1 MQKWAKNLILL
12 AMFVTAYML
21 ILAWQ
26 KDYGHAVPATVAATA
41 TAAAP
46 AGNDVPTAPG
56 SAAPVAVNSDVPPV
70 PTAVAVAPVA
80 PVAVPAAQGLIT
92 VQTDLY
98 RLQINP
104 VGGDVVRS
112 ELLNHLHAADS
123 SQPFVLLEQDTSRVY
138 TAQSGLIGP
147 DGPDSA
153 KAGRPLYSA
162 AQTSFV
168 LDKGQAALDIPLT
181 YNAPNGVQIIKTYHV
196 TTGQYPIKVSY
207 QIINRGTAA
216 WNGLMYGEVKRDGSD
231 DPSKS
236 SQGIMGMST
245 YMGGAWGTPDAHYNK
260 LKFADY
266 QDDSPKKHDK
276 DGWVKAVKG
285 GWVGVIQHY
294 FVTAWVPDADSTA
307 LLTSRTSG
315 GIHYIGFT
323 EPSISVAPG
332 MQQTVSAT
340 LYSGPKVQDNLK
352 NLAVGLDQTVDYGV
366 LWPIAQILFMGLKY
380 IHGFIGNWG
389 WSIIL
394 LTLLVKIILFPLS
407 AKSYRSMAKMKVIAP
422 EMQRLKEEHGEDRM
436 RFSQEMMALYKKEG
450 VNPLSGCLPI
460 LMQMPIFMSLYFVFM
475 ESVELRN
482 APWIGWITDL
492 SSMDHWFVLPLI
504 MGVTMY
510 VQQML
515 NPQPADPMQAK
526 MLRLMP
532 IVFTVFMLWFPSGLV
547 LYWIINNLLTIVQQ
561 KYVNQQI
568 EKSYNQPKVV

>member
-12 AMFVTAYML
+12 GMFITAYML

-26 KDYGHAVPATVAATA
+26 KDYGHAAPAAVAAKP
-41 TAAAP
+41 AAAASGSDFAAASATP
-46 AGNDVPTAPG
+46 APAH
-56 SAAPVAVNSDVPPV
+56 SDFPP
-70 PTAVAVAPVA
+70 PPVA
-80 PVAVPAAQGLIT
+80 PVAAPAATPAVAAPQGLIT

-98 RLQINP
+98 RLQIDP
-104 VGGDVVRS
+104 KGGDVVRS
-112 ELLNHLHAADS
+112 ELLNHLHAADTN
-123 SQPFVLLEQDTSRVY
+123 QPFVLLEQGAGRVY
-138 TAQSGLIGP
+138 TAQSGLVGA
-147 DGPDSA
+147 DGPDA
-153 KAGRPLYSA
+153 ATTGRPLYTSA
-162 AQTSFV
+162 QNSYT
-168 LDKGQAALDIPLT
+168 LDKSQAALDIPLT
-181 YNAPNGVQIIKTYHV
+181 YSAPNGVQIVKTYHV
-196 TTGQYPIKVSY
+196 TTGQYPVKVSY
-207 QIINRGTAA
+207 QIINRGTTA
-216 WNGLMYGEVKRDGSD
+216 WHGQLSAQVKRDSSD

-236 SQGIMGMST
+236 GQGMMGMST
-245 YMGGAWGTPDAHYNK
+245 YMGGAWGTPEDHYNK
-260 LKFADY
+260 LKFAKY
-266 QDDSPKKHDK
+266 QEDALNK
-276 DGWVKAVKG
+276 DVKG
-285 GWVGVIQHY
+285 GWVAVIQHY
-294 FVTAWVPDADSTA
+294 FVTAWVPDAGYSA
-307 LLTSRTSG
+307 HLSSRISD
-315 GIHYIGFT
+315 GINYIGFT
-323 EPSISVAPG
+323 SPQLTVAPNT
-332 MQQTVSAT
+332 QQTISAT

-352 NLAVGLDQTVDYGV
+352 PLATGLDQTVDYGV
-366 LWPIAQILFMGLKY
+366 LWPIAQVLFIGLKY

-482 APWIGWITDL
+482 AQWIGWITDL

-547 LYWIINNLLTIVQQ
+547 LYWIVNNLLTIIQQ
-561 KYVNQQI
+561 RYVNAQI
-568 EKSYNQPKVV
+568 EKAYNQPKVV